1 MIKIIKNA
9 EILYGEELKV
19 IKNGVIIINH
29 EGIIEWAG
37 DKSKLKDDNRYWT
50 KTDSKDSFTID
61 AEGYIVIP
69 GFINSHTH
77 IGDSIGKDIAS
88 NSDLYTRVNP
98 NNSIKKTILEK
109 TDRGQL
115 EQHMRNSALS
125 MLNKGITTFVDFRE
139 GGIEGIKSLNS
150 ALKNIP
156 IKRIVLG
163 RIENE
168 HMATDHAE
176 NKKGKGR
183 DRQKEKRI
191 HEIGEEIL
199 KWCDGFGISGAN
211 ENDDSML
218 TYYRKIRKRSKK
230 IYKKDQCS
238 QMKDFHHLIAI
249 HVAEA
254 SQTVKES
261 LKNTKK
267 TEIERSLL
275 LLKPDIFIH
284 LTNPTEN
291 DLKLLVNHKKQKI
304 VICPRA
310 NGILGVGFA
319 PLKKM
324 LELDF
329 TIGIGTDNVMLNS
342 PDILR
347 EMDFLL
353 KSQRALEKD
362 TTFIDAKKILKMA
375 NVNGGKIFNLNRGR
389 IDKGFEADLVFI
401 DKYDID
407 MYPANDL
414 YMSIIHR
421 CSERTVKGVMV
432 NGNFVHE
439 KSKLN

>member
-1 MIKIIKNA
+1 LIKIIKNA
-9 EILYGEELKV
+9 EVLYGEELKV
-19 IKNGVIIINH
+19 LKNGTIIINH
-29 EGIIEWAG
+29 NGTIELVG
-37 DKSKLKDDNRYWT
+37 TKSKVKEDKSYWT
-50 KTDSKDSFTID
+50 KINSKDSCIID
-61 AEGYIVIP
+61 AEGYIVMP

-98 NNSIKKTILEK
+98 NNSVKKTILEK
-109 TDRGQL
+109 TESGQL
-115 EQHMRNSALS
+115 EQQMRNSAIS

-139 GGIEGIKSLNS
+139 GGLEGIKAVNS
-150 ALKNIP
+150 ALKGLP
-156 IKRIVLG
+156 IKRIILG
-163 RIENE
+163 RIENG
-168 HMATDHAE
+168 HMVTDHIE
-176 NKKGKGR
+176 NKKGK
-183 DRQKEKRI
+183 DRNEEKRI
-191 HEIGEEIL
+191 SDTGEEVL

-211 ENDDSML
+211 ENDDDML
-218 TYYRKIRKRSKK
+218 TYYRKIIERKRSILKK
-230 IYKKDQCS
+230 ESANQKKNLPLS
-238 QMKDFHHLIAI
+238 AI

-254 SQTVKES
+254 PQTVKAS
-261 LKNTKK
+261 LKNTNK

-275 LLKPDIFIH
+275 LLKPDILIH
-284 LTNPTEN
+284 MTNPTEN

-342 PDILR
+342 PDISR

-362 TTFIDAKKILKMA
+362 TASVDARKVLKMA
-375 NVNGGKIFNLNRGR
+375 TVNGGKIFNLKRGR
-389 IDKGFEADLVFI
+389 IDKGYEADLVFI

-407 MYPANDL
+407 MYPVNDL
-414 YMSIIHR
+414 HMSIVHR
-421 CSERTVKGVMV
+421 CSERAVKGVMI
-432 NGNFVHE
+432 NGKFIHE
-439 KSKLN
+439 KCRLN

>member
-1 MIKIIKNA
+1 LIKIIKNA
-9 EILYGEELKV
+9 EILHGEELKV
-19 IKNGVIIINH
+19 IKNGIIIINH
-29 EGIIEWAG
+29 EGIIEWVGA
-37 DKSKLKDDNRYWT
+37 KSKLKDDKRYRT
-50 KTDSKDSFTID
+50 KTDSRDLCTID

-98 NNSIKKTILEK
+98 KSSIKKTILEK
-109 TDRGQL
+109 TERGQL
-115 EQHMRNSALS
+115 EQQMRNSALS

-139 GGIEGIKSLNS
+139 GGLEGIKTINS

-156 IKRIVLG
+156 IKRIILG

-168 HMATDHAE
+168 YVTTDLVE
-176 NKKGKGR
+176 NEKGKGR
-183 DRQKEKRI
+183 DGQKEKRI
-191 HEIGEEIL
+191 SETGEEIL
-199 KWCDGFGISGAN
+199 KWCEGFGISGAN
-211 ENDDSML
+211 ENDDNML
-218 TYYRKIRKRSKK
+218 TYYKKIRERSKK
-230 IYKKDQCS
+230 TRQKDLDS
-238 QMKDFHHLIAI
+238 QMKDFPPLIAI

-389 IDKGFEADLVFI
+389 IEKGFEADLVFI

-432 NGNFVHE
+432 DGKFVHE